1 MPKTRIAIIGGGC
14 AGLSAAIALA
24 KQGWSVS
31 LYEAG
36 SELGGRARSIAL
48 TNASGS
54 TYLDNGQ
61 HILIGAYKSTLQ
73 LLNTIGL
80 SEKQAFLRLPF
91 SVRMQGPGHRLLSLN
106 TASYLP
112 AQLAMP
118 LGLLACQG
126 LSFRERLAAIG
137 MMMRMAFK
145 GYRLDHDLPLASFL
159 QGQNQSAKAIQLL
172 WEPISLAAL
181 NTPIQAASTQVFLNV
196 LKDTM
201 ASSAWFSLKKK
212 QRFLISEARL
222 IQINR

>member
-36 SELGGRARSIAL
+36 SELGGHARSIAL

-61 HILIGAYKSTLQ
+61 HILIGAYKSTLR
-73 LLNTIGL
+73 LLNTLGL

-106 TASYLP
+106 RKS
-112 AQLAMP
+112 
-118 LGLLACQG
+118 
-126 LSFRERLAAIG
+126 
-137 MMMRMAFK
+137 
-145 GYRLDHDLPLASFL
+145 
-159 QGQNQSAKAIQLL
+159 
-172 WEPISLAAL
+172 
-181 NTPIQAASTQVFLNV
+181 VV
-196 LKDTM
+196 
-201 ASSAWFSLKKK
+201 
-212 QRFLISEARL
+212 
-222 IQINR
+222 